1 MIRKLIRSLGFA
13 IISCSTLLT
22 PVIAGAESATSGEM
36 VSGGFMFSIP
46 GGLITGIVLVSM
58 SRKKHKATR
67 AEQYIKSK
75 LQLNGRSDTYLR
87 TTTSK
92 TKIKSD
98 N

>member
-1 MIRKLIRSLGFA
+1 MIRKFIRSLGFA
-13 IISCSTLLT
+13 IISCSTFFT
-22 PVIAGAESATSGEM
+22 PLIAGAEGASTSEM
-36 VSGGFMFSIP
+36 VSGGFMLAIP

-58 SRKKHKATR
+58 SRKKSKATR

-75 LQLNGRSDTYLR
+75 LQLNGQNDAYLR